1 MNRLTFKK
9 YDNLTYKGFVVYA
22 DEIRTFDGKR
32 YKIKGVRAL
41 RMYNKKCTLKDKHDF
56 IPLNHI
62 MYESKTVYNY
72 QYGLIANRKN
82 RYSEIKCLKD
92 LTA

>member
-72 QYGLIANRKN
+72 QHGLIANRKN

>member
-56 IPLNHI
+56 IPLNQI

>member
-1 MNRLTFKK
+1 
-9 YDNLTYKGFVVYA
+9 
-22 DEIRTFDGKR
+22 
-32 YKIKGVRAL
+32 
-41 RMYNKKCTLKDKHDF
+41 MYNKKCTLKDKHDF